1 MATTLSNTTTYA
13 GKDLEGFYTTALL
26 TGTSKSMFR
35 LFPNVKS
42 KVKVGS
48 LNLGNILA
56 ADSCSFAATGT
67 ITLAQKTLTVCPL
80 KVNLEL
86 CEKDYEALYLSEEMR
101 AGSNVDGNIPKS
113 FNDFLINLVANRVSQ
128 QTEVIA
134 WAGDVSGSPVTL
146 CDGIIVQIA
155 ADATRVPVS
164 ATGAGHIS
172 AVATSGVEIAKIF
185 NAIPLT
191 LDRSKVK
198 IFVSPAA
205 YNAYLQYLA
214 VTFPALITYVN
225 GEYKPQFMGTEIVKA
240 EGMPTNKAIAA
251 DPENLWYATDLV
263 NDENELNVISM
274 KGTTGDPTVRMITEF
289 KIGFG
294 YGVGAEIVYYS

>member
-26 TGTSKSMFR
+26 TGTSKSSFR

-56 ADSCSFAATGT
+56 ADTCSFAATGT
-67 ITLAQKTLTVCPL
+67 ISLAQKTLTVCPL

-86 CEKDYEALYLSEEMR
+86 CEKDYEGIYLSEQMK
-101 AGSNVDGNIPKS
+101 AGSNVDGNIPAS
-113 FNDFLINLVANRVSQ
+113 FNDFLINLVANRISQ
-128 QTEVIA
+128 QTEVIC

-155 ADATRVPVS
+155 ADSGRISVS
-164 ATGAGHIS
+164 ATGSGYIS
-172 AVATSGVEIAKIF
+172 NVTYVIAEIAKIYA
-185 NAIPLT
+185 AIPYT
-191 LDRSKVK
+191 LDKNKVK
-198 IFVSPAA
+198 LYISPAA
-205 YNAYLQYLA
+205 ASAYMQALA
-214 VTFPALITYVN
+214 VSFPALITYVN
-225 GEYKPQFMGTEIVKA
+225 NGSKMMYMDLELVRA

-263 NDENELNVISM
+263 SDENELNIISM

-294 YGVGAEIVYYS
+294 YGTAQEIVYYS

>member
-1 MATTLSNTTTYA
+1 MATTLSNSTTYA

-26 TGTSKSMFR
+26 TGTSKSTFR

-42 KVKVGS
+42 SVKVGS

-86 CEKDYEALYLSEEMR
+86 CEKDYETLYLSEQMR
-101 AGSNVDGNIPKS
+101 AGSNVDGNIPTS
-113 FNDFLINLVANRVSQ
+113 FQDFLMGLVASRISQ

-146 CDGIIVQIA
+146 CDGLLVDFA
-155 ADATRVPVS
+155 ADATVIDVS
-164 ATGAGHIS
+164 ATGSNIS
-172 AVATSGVEIAKIF
+172 VAATSVAEVAKIYA
-185 NAIPLT
+185 AIPVT
-191 LDRSKVK
+191 LDKSMVK
-198 IFVSPAA
+198 IYLSPAA
-205 YNAYLQYLA
+205 YSAYLVGLA
-214 VTFPALITYVN
+214 AAYPALITVVN
-225 GEYKPQFMGTEIVKA
+225 NEYKPRYMECEILKA
-240 EGMPTNKAIAA
+240 EGMPTNKAVAA
-251 DPENLWYATDLV
+251 DPQNLWYATDLV
-263 NDENELNVISM
+263 NDENELSMLSM
-274 KGTTGDPTVRMITEF
+274 KGTTGDPTVRILTEF

-294 YGVGAEIVYYS
+294 YGNGSEIVYFA